1 MMIQR
6 SLTTTL
12 LAWTLGALLIV
23 WGIFVVLGYKTG
35 LHEAD
40 ELTDGHLASV
50 ALLQLAE
57 NPSQFN
63 VRGDMA
69 NLPGL
74 SELKS
79 HDYQRSLSVV
89 VWDANGKILLRT
101 GEAPDVPFTVAEG
114 FETLTLG
121 NPSVAWRAFS
131 RWDGAIHQRKVTV
144 LLSVKERDELAKD
157 IAEQVAEPGF
167 WLLPVVALVLG
178 LAIRRGMRPLYA
190 LSRDVDELD
199 IHQPLPLKNAY
210 LQRELRAVA
219 DSINTLTSRY
229 QTAVIRERDLANE
242 LAHEL
247 RTPLASLILQARA
260 LRSDLA
266 VKERDQLLL
275 QLERDAL
282 KAGDVLT
289 NLLSLARASR
299 TELVEAMQLADL
311 DEIARSEVAEFGQ
324 VALDS
329 GHDLALVSPGPFLMH
344 GHPILLRL
352 ALRNL
357 IENALTHTSSG
368 TCIEVQLDPNLRWI
382 QVCDDAKSPPPLHVA
397 QSVELSKTSS
407 LKLGVGHRVVNK
419 IAEIHGGR
427 FGLFTAPADFTR
439 CYRLQFLDR

>member
-1 MMIQR
+1 MMVQK

-12 LAWTLGALLIV
+12 MAWTLGALLIV
-23 WGIFVVLGYKTG
+23 WAVFVVLGYKTG

-57 NPSQFN
+57 NPGQFN
-63 VRGDMA
+63 ARNDVA
-69 NLPGL
+69 SLPGL
-74 SELKS
+74 SDLKS
-79 HDYQRSLSVV
+79 HDYQRSMSVV
-89 VWDANGKILLRT
+89 VWDATGKVLLRT
-101 GEAPDVPFTVAEG
+101 GEAPDVPFSVAEG
-114 FETLTLG
+114 FETLALG
-121 NPSVAWRAFS
+121 TPSVAWRAFS

-144 LLSVKERDELAKD
+144 LLSIKERDELAKD

-190 LSRDVDELD
+190 LSRDVDALD

-210 LQRELRAVA
+210 VQRELRAVA
-219 DSINTLTSRY
+219 DSINTLASRY

-247 RTPLASLILQARA
+247 RTPLASLTLQARA
-260 LRSDLA
+260 LRSVHTDD
-266 VKERDQLLL
+266 EREQLLL

-299 TELVEAMQLADL
+299 TELVEAMQLLDL
-311 DEIARSEVAEFGQ
+311 DEIARAEVAEFGQ
-324 VALDS
+324 IALDS
-329 GHDLALVSPGPFLMH
+329 GHDLALTSPGGFLMH

-357 IENALTHTSSG
+357 IENALTHTPPG
-368 TCIEVQLDPNLRWI
+368 TCIEVQLNPESRWI
-382 QVCDDAKSPPPLHVA
+382 QVCDNAMAPVTTHNA
-397 QSVELSKTSS
+397 QFRESSKTSS
-407 LKLGVGHRVVNK
+407 LGLGIGHRVVEK
-419 IAEIHGGR
+419 VAEIHGAR
-427 FGLFTAPADFTR
+427 FEVATAPPGFIR
-439 CYRLQFLDR
+439 CYRIDFPFR